1 MRTLVATIAC
11 VLSATVVLAHDYPSK
26 PIRLIV
32 PFPAGGPTDLMGRMI
47 GERLATLWGQPVI
60 VENRVGASGNLGT
73 QAVAQSAPDG
83 YTLAI
88 SGVSALA
95 VNVSLFPSLPYD
107 PRRDFTA
114 ITKVVDIPTML
125 VVPVASRIRS
135 VNELLEAA
143 RARPGQ
149 LNFASPTSGTV
160 NHLLG
165 EVLRARYKLDVVHVP
180 FKGNPQ
186 ATESVLRGDT
196 QFMFDNL
203 SSALPQLRA
212 GKLRVLA
219 VTGPRR
225 VPALADVATMSELGF
240 PGFEAT
246 AWFAIVGP
254 RGLPAPI
261 TEKLNAEIVRILRQP
276 DFAER
281 VERFGMQVAPSSTEA
296 LAALID
302 TDIVRWAELV
312 KSSGAR
318 PD

>member
-1 MRTLVATIAC
+1 MIAC
-11 VLSATVVLAHDYPSK
+11 VLSATMALAQDYPSR
-26 PIRLIV
+26 PIRMIV

-47 GERLATLWGQPVI
+47 GERLATAWGQPVV

-73 QAVAQSAPDG
+73 HAVAQSVPDG

-125 VVPVASRIRS
+125 VVPVSSPIRN
-135 VNELLEAA
+135 VKELLELA
-143 RARPGQ
+143 RSQPGK

-186 ATESVLRGDT
+186 ATESL
-196 QFMFDNL
+196 L
-203 SSALPQLRA
+203 
-212 GKLRVLA
+212 
-219 VTGPRR
+219 
-225 VPALADVATMSELGF
+225 
-240 PGFEAT
+240 
-246 AWFAIVGP
+246 
-254 RGLPAPI
+254 
-261 TEKLNAEIVRILRQP
+261 
-276 DFAER
+276 
-281 VERFGMQVAPSSTEA
+281 
-296 LAALID
+296 
-302 TDIVRWAELV
+302 
-312 KSSGAR
+312 
-318 PD
+318 

>member
-1 MRTLVATIAC
+1 M
-11 VLSATVVLAHDYPSK
+11 
-26 PIRLIV
+26 
-32 PFPAGGPTDLMGRMI
+32 
-47 GERLATLWGQPVI
+47 
-60 VENRVGASGNLGT
+60 
-73 QAVAQSAPDG
+73 
-83 YTLAI
+83 
-88 SGVSALA
+88 
-95 VNVSLFPSLPYD
+95 
-107 PRRDFTA
+107 
-114 ITKVVDIPTML
+114 VDIPTML
-125 VVPVASRIRS
+125 VVPVSSPIKS
-135 VNELLEAA
+135 VKELLELA
-143 RARPGQ
+143 RAQPGK

-186 ATESVLRGDT
+186 ATESLLRGDT
-196 QFMFDNL
+196 QFMFDNV

-225 VPALADVATMSELGF
+225 VPALADVPTMSELGF

-261 TEKLNAEIVRILRQP
+261 TQKLNAEILRILRQP

-281 VERFGMQVAPSSTEA
+281 VERFGMQVAPSSVQEM
-296 LAALID
+296 AALIEA
-302 TDIVRWAELV
+302 DIARWAELV
-312 KSSGAR
+312 QSSGAR
-318 PD
+318 AD